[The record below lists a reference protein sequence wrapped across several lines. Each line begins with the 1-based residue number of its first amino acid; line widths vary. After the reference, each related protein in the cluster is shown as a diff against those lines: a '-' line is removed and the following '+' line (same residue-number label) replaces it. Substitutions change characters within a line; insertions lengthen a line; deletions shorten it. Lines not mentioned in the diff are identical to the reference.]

1 MELKLYTETTIN
13 SAHFIKGY
21 DGLCKNIH
29 GHDWKICIWI
39 KGDYSLCDKTGI
51 LFDFNNV
58 KKIKE
63 KYDHKLLNEINPF
76 DVMNPTAENISFTI
90 YCFLH
95 HESKPGLQFKVRVYE
110 TSIGKETYCECGDFE

>member
-1 MELKLYTETTIN
+1 MILTVYTETVIDI
-13 SAHFIKGY
+13 AHSIRGY
-21 DGLCKNIH
+21 NGNCQHTH
-29 GHDWKICIWI
+29 GHTQKICVWVR
-39 KGDYSLCDKTGI
+39 GDSRFQDKDGI